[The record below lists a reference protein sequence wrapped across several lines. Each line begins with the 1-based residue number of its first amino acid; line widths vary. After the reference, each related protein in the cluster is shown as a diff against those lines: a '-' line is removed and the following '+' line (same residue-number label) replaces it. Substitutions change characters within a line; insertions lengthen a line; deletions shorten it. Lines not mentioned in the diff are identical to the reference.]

1 MKAFPPS
8 LLGFVVHRA
17 IILRRHTTVSTVR
30 HTPVALQA
38 VISIPG
44 TLAPILQLLMSP

>member
-8 LLGFVVHRA
+8 SRGLVVHRA

-38 VISIPG
+38 VISISG
-44 TLAPILQLLMSP
+44 NLASNLQLI